1 MLIVLIVLLG
11 LLIALG
17 VWFMGECYD
26 GLGFISS
33 AIGVIG
39 IIVVI
44 ICIIGCC
51 VGLSETKVVNEKIK
65 MYTEENTKIEEQIDT
80 VVKEYMEYEGKT
92 FSELKGDSSITLV
105 SLYPDLKSDEL
116 VKTQIATYQANNEKI
131 KKLKE
136 IKINAKI
143 YKWWLYFGK

>member
-1 MLIVLIVLLG
+1 MLIVLLVLFI

-17 VWFMGECYD
+17 VWFASEGFELT
-26 GLGFISS
+26 GVILG
-33 AIGVIG
+33 AVGVIG
-39 IIVVI
+39 TLGV
-44 ICIIGCC
+44 ICIFIATCIKF
-51 VGLSETKVVNEKIK
+51 SETKVVNEKIK
-65 MYTEENTKIEEQIDT
+65 MYMEENAKIEERIDT
-80 VVKEYMEYEGKT
+80 VVKEYMEYEGET

-131 KKLKE
+131 KELKE
-136 IKINAKI
+136 IKINAKL